1 MSDFSIRGNNAAAV
15 LGTQGKQAYAS
26 IITET
31 HLRHGRLSLLTEFLP
46 PIPSLFPKFNPFDFS
61 ASSLVTH

>member
-31 HLRHGRLSLLTEFLP
+31 HLRHGRLSHRIF
-46 PIPSLFPKFNPFDFS
+46 
-61 ASSLVTH
+61 ATHTFVVP

>member
-31 HLRHGRLSLLTEFLP
+31 HLRHGRLSLSPHRIF
-46 PIPSLFPKFNPFDFS
+46 
-61 ASSLVTH
+61 ATHTFVVP